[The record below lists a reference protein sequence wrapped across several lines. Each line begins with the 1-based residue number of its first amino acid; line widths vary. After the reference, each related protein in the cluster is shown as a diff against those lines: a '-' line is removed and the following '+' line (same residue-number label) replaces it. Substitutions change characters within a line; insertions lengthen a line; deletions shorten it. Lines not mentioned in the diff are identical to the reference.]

1 MSENVNIF
9 ITGASG
15 LLGRQIFEEATAQKF
30 TVIGTAYSRV
40 KKNLIKCNLTTPGE
54 VEKLIEEIRPNYIV
68 HAAAERF
75 PDKVEKDFEAA
86 KLLNVAT
93 SGRLAKI
100 AKQGGSKLI
109 YISSDYV
116 FDGTSPPYKDSD
128 TPNPLNKYGETKYE
142 GEKAVLSENDEA
154 LILRIP
160 ILYGPVE
167 SLDESAVS
175 CLLPLL
181 LSEKEKSVSD
191 YEKRY
196 PSHTRDIARIICDL
210 IKVNEQGTSVSGIYQ
225 WSGKEQLTK
234 YGMLKAMA
242 EVFSLPFEHIKP
254 DRNPSPGAPRPYDAL
269 MDNSKLDNLQ
279 ISHHIDFKSGIK
291 ECLKNWVKK

>member
-1 MSENVNIF
+1 MDLEYLSLLFNFETRWVYSVFINFYKLYLILYFIFACLVTCNSLKMSENVKIF

-40 KKNLIKCNLTTPGE
+40 KNNLIKCNLTTPGE

-75 PDKVEKDFEAA
+75 PDKVEKDFESA

-100 AKQGGSKLI
+100 AKQGGK
-109 YISSDYV
+109 
-116 FDGTSPPYKDSD
+116 
-128 TPNPLNKYGETKYE
+128 
-142 GEKAVLSENDEA
+142 A

-269 MDNSKLDNLQ
+269 MDNSKLENLQ

-291 ECLKNWVKK
+291 ECLKNWIRWC